1 MAEFKKLAELLEDTL
16 NNIDRK
22 TLISLEYDDITQEV
36 VYRIIEDPN
45 TSAPQDIHKIA
56 WGLMSVLEHDFE
68 KIRDIGDAVMRDRNY
83 KELEPFIKDNVIAFK
98 KPHWYA

>member
-16 NNIDRK
+16 NNIDKK
-22 TLISLEYDDITQEV
+22 TLISLEYDEIAQEV

-45 TSAPQDIHKIA
+45 TSVPQNIQKIA

-68 KIRDIGDAVMRDRNY
+68 KVREIGDSVLRDKNY

-98 KPHWYA
+98 KPH